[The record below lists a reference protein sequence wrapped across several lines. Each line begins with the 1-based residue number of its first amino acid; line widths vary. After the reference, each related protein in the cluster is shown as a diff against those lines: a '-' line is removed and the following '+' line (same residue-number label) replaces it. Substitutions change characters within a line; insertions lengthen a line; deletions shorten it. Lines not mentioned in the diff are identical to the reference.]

1 MPYSRTFI
9 RRLREGFCVLSF
21 DVGYSLVCVLMAR
34 TWRIARES
42 DKSDAAIQKV
52 YLGTRAL
59 QRFSEV
65 PLLSK

>member
-1 MPYSRTFI
+1 M
-9 RRLREGFCVLSF
+9 LSF